1 MRRLAMFALV
11 LLVSGCTVAREGEP
25 SEPTSPT
32 TTTTTTNEEPVRD
45 FPIGDPGDSGDTVV
59 HVGAGEEFTI
69 SVEDNAS
76 VGDMWSLS
84 QAPDA
89 ALVTADGD
97 HYVADSEE
105 PAPGS
110 GGTRYFEFT
119 ALAEGTTTIELR
131 NCFRGCAQPEDDDR
145 YLVSVEVG

>member
-1 MRRLAMFALV
+1 MRRSAMFALV
-11 LLVSGCTVAREGEP
+11 LLVAGCTVAREGEP
-25 SEPTSPT
+25 AEPSTTTAT
-32 TTTTTTNEEPVRD
+32 TTTSEEPVRD
-45 FPIGDPGDSGDTVV
+45 FPIGDPGDDTVV

-76 VGDMWSLS
+76 VGDMWSVS
-84 QAPDA
+84 QEPDA

-119 ALAEGTTTIELR
+119 ALAEGSTTIELR
-131 NCFRGCAQPEDDDR
+131 NCFRGCAQPGDDDR
-145 YLVSVEVG
+145 YPVSVEVG

>member
-1 MRRLAMFALV
+1 VVLV
-11 LLVSGCTVAREGEP
+11 LLVSGCTVTREGEP
-25 SEPTSPT
+25 SEPTSQT
-32 TTTTTTNEEPVRD
+32 TTTTTTSEEQVRD
-45 FPIGDPGDSGDTVV
+45 FPVGDSGNPDDDTVV

-76 VGDMWSLS
+76 VGDMWSVS
-84 QAPDA
+84 KEPDA
-89 ALVTADGD
+89 ELVTADGD
-97 HYVADSEE
+97 HYVADSET

-119 ALAEGTTTIELR
+119 ARAEGSTTIELR
-131 NCFRGCAQPEDDDR
+131 NCFRGCAKPEDDDR